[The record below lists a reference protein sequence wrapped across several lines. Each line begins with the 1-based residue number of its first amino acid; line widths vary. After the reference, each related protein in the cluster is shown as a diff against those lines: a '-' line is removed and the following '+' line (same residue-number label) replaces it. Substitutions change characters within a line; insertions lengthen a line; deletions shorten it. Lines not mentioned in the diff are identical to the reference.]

1 MFLCVFCHLKHW
13 FIWVSV
19 FRAIS
24 SHICR
29 IFLHWG
35 KIIISIFTVIRKL
48 YRVEFSSIYHKS
60 IVNMR
65 DFFGSVPYL
74 CKVMGAICICCCSS
88 QSQSRGQQSKQRCQT
103 STSPSHLLQLFL
115 WDTEILLC
123 HPSDTISGVSCV
135 RPGASPQQD
144 MSEAPYIEAS
154 GKHSGQ
160 MPEPS

>member
-19 FRAIS
+19 FGAFS

-48 YRVEFSSIYHKS
+48 YRVEFSGNYHKS
-60 IVNMR
+60 IVNVR

-74 CKVMGAICICCCSS
+74 FKVMGAICICIFCCLS

-103 STSPSHLLQLFL
+103 SPSPSHLLQLFL

-123 HPSDTISGVSCV
+123 HPSDTISPVCPAPA
-135 RPGASPQQD
+135 PGPPLSRTCL
-144 MSEAPYIEAS
+144 
-154 GKHSGQ
+154 KHLT
-160 MPEPS
+160 